1 MFSRF
6 TSRLAQFQFITA
18 LVLLLGS
25 AGAAYADLTS
35 NELKNSET
43 QSPEKKSPEKKSPG
57 NKNERANAH
66 CPAWLQHS
74 VQRLHSTKK
83 VNLCDL
89 LNGKPA
95 LIVNTASHCG
105 FTKQFKGLEALHQR
119 YASAGLV
126 VLGVPSNDFNQE
138 AASSEAIAKV
148 CYKNFGVSFTMLAP
162 QHVRGAEA
170 MPLFSYLATQ
180 SQAPNLNFN
189 KYLLAPDAKVTHFG
203 SSQAPNS
210 SALTQAIERVLAVR

>member
-6 TSRLAQFQFITA
+6 TSKLALTVLALILGAIGPAEANSNADTLKTA
-18 LVLLLGS
+18 L
-25 AGAAYADLTS
+25 ATEHAD
-35 NELKNSET
+35 
-43 QSPEKKSPEKKSPG
+43 
-57 NKNERANAH
+57 
-66 CPAWLQHS
+66 CPSWLQHT
-74 VQRLHSTKK
+74 VQRLHSVKR

-89 LNGKPA
+89 LKGKAA

-138 AASSEAIAKV
+138 AARSEDIARV

-162 QHVRGAEA
+162 QRIRGEQA
-170 MPLFSYLATQ
+170 MPLFSYLAAK
-180 SQAPNLNFN
+180 SKAPNWNFN
-189 KYLLAPDAKVTHFG
+189 KYLVAPDAQVTHFG
-203 SSQAPNS
+203 SSLAPDS
-210 SALTQAIERVLAVR
+210 LALKQSIEGLLELR